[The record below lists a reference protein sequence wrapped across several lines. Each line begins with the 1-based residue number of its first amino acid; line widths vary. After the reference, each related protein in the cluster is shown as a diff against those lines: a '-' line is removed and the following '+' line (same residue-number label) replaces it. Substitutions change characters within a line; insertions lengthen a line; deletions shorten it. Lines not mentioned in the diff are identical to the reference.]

1 MMFKAFPPPA
11 RLLAVILLLLC
22 GLGRPAAQESPKSPS
37 VRLGALWAGP
47 YTMVE
52 RSDWSRYD
60 NGKYTGHVYHEVR
73 ASIKPET
80 PEPDNGANPEAFLYR
95 GNFFVLEETLRDMR
109 ASARPVNS
117 IVPASFKIFRNGN
130 MVIDEDNGYPKL
142 RGFPAFPQEAVNPGA
157 RWTAQGQRAVDPRHT
172 GKPALVP
179 FIAEYEY
186 RGAEMYQGIPVHR
199 VAAKYAIR
207 YRGEGFP
214 EDFSSLQGT
223 HTVDILVQ
231 VSNGLPVF
239 IRDNLDETY
248 AWPDGSTLRFRG
260 FTLIFNQG
268 AAPINRETVIAS
280 LGKALGIPQEKERRE
295 PPPAPRPQP
304 GPAPKQEIPPRPS
317 IQTELPAKGLELV
330 TVPEGVRIIVQDI
343 RFAPDSDEFLSEE
356 RPRLDAIAQALKQA
370 APDQSFLV
378 EGHTAAI
385 GRADG
390 EMELSVRRAKRMVE
404 ELTRR
409 GIAEDR
415 FIYKGWGG
423 TKPAGD
429 NNSEEGRR
437 LNRRVEITILD

>member
-1 MMFKAFPPPA
+1 MFKAVYPSPA
-11 RLLAVILLLLC
+11 KLLTTILLLL
-22 GLGRPAAQESPKSPS
+22 GPLSMAQESPSI
-37 VRLGALWAGP
+37 RLGALWTGP

-80 PEPDNGANPEAFLYR
+80 AKPETLGSSPEAFLYR

-117 IVPASFKIFRNGN
+117 IVPVSFKIFRDGN
-130 MVIDEDNGYPKL
+130 MVIEEDNGYPKL
-142 RGFPAFPQEAVNPGA
+142 RGFPAFPQEAVAPGA
-157 RWTAQGQRAVDPRHT
+157 RWAAQGQKAADPRHT
-172 GKPALVP
+172 GKPVLVP
-179 FIAEYEY
+179 FVAEYEY
-186 RGAEMYQGIPVHR
+186 RGTELYQEIPVHR

-207 YRGEGFP
+207 YRGEGLSQ
-214 EDFSSLQGT
+214 DFSGLQGT
-223 HTVDILVQ
+223 HTVDILIQ
-231 VSNGLPVF
+231 ASNGLPVF

-248 AWPDGSTLRFRG
+248 SWPDGSTLRFRG

-268 AAPINRETVIAS
+268 AVPINRETVIAS
-280 LGKALGIPQEKERRE
+280 LGNTLGIPQEKERRE
-295 PPPAPRPQP
+295 PAPAPRPRP
-304 GPAPKQEIPPRPS
+304 GPAPKQETPPRPS
-317 IQTELPAKGLELV
+317 IQTELPGKGLELV

-343 RFAPDSDEFLSEE
+343 RFAPDSDEFLREE
-356 RPRLDAIAQALKQA
+356 WPRLDVIARALTQA
-370 APDQSFLV
+370 APGQNFLV
-378 EGHTAAI
+378 EGHTASV
-385 GRADG
+385 GRPDG
-390 EMELSVRRAKRMVE
+390 EMDLSIRRAKRMVE

-423 TKPAGD
+423 TKPIGD